1 MTKTQILS
9 FLQSYKPDFITR
21 FGVESIGIFG
31 SVARDEA
38 TENSD
43 VDIVVKMTPSFKAFI
58 ELQVELESKIGAKV
72 DLVTMHN
79 NMRPRFRDRIMKE
92 AIFV

>member
-1 MTKTQILS
+1 MTKTQIMS
-9 FLQSYKPDFITR
+9 FLQNCKSDFVAR

-31 SVARDEA
+31 SVARGEA

-58 ELQVELESKIGAKV
+58 ELQNELESKIGAKV
-72 DLVTMHN
+72 DLVTLHN

-92 AIFV
+92 AVFV